1 MSTLLRLSAL
11 SCALWAVCLLLFK
24 DIVIAADQLTPVARG
39 LANGL
44 GISQVI
50 LAYLFLSAAR
60 APVDNRFT
68 VQAAI
73 ALMAIR
79 TVNDLYEI
87 ISLLPPMEALG
98 SVLDLIMSVAL
109 LVGLLESLPRTF
121 RPTRESE

>member
-60 APVDNRFT
+60 APVENRVT
-68 VQAAI
+68 IQAAI
-73 ALMAIR
+73 VLMAIR